1 MEIQL
6 NPESI
11 IQVQSVTVTLS
22 GHGKSV
28 TAADCHSNCLPLPAS
43 RYFAKTA
50 YYGQKIS
57 QMARYGPGVFEVIIW
72 PRSEDIYG
80 N

>member
-6 NPESI
+6 NPESK

-28 TAADCHSNCLPLPAS
+28 TVADCHSNCLPLPAS

-50 YYGQKIS
+50 YYG
-57 QMARYGPGVFEVIIW
+57 
-72 PRSEDIYG
+72 
-80 N
+80 

>member
-6 NPESI
+6 NPESL

-28 TAADCHSNCLPLPAS
+28 TAADCHSNCLPLPLAAILPKLPIM
-43 RYFAKTA
+43 AKTFL
-50 YYGQKIS
+50 KWPD
-57 QMARYGPGVFEVIIW
+57 MVPGCL
-72 PRSEDIYG
+72 RS
-80 N
+80 